1 MNLPRANEAW
11 YLIVFGILSG
21 SGATL
26 VLIAELGF
34 RTSDNWVSTLANIG
48 HGLQWVVVVA
58 GVVSYAG
65 MEGFNML
72 YERYVRRLDREAR
85 EKGRTEGRTEGLT
98 KGRTE
103 GRAEMLTQVLDL
115 LDEDTR
121 KDVERKLQ
129 PNGDSDT
136 RK

>member
-85 EKGRTEGRTEGLT
+85 EKGRTEG
-98 KGRTE
+98 TE

-121 KDVERKLQ
+121 KDVERKLE
-129 PNGDSDT
+129 PNGDSET

>member
-85 EKGRTEGRTEGLT
+85 EKGRTEGR
-98 KGRTE
+98 
-103 GRAEMLTQVLDL
+103 AEMLTQVLDL

>member
-85 EKGRTEGRTEGLT
+85 EKGRTEGRTEG
-98 KGRTE
+98 
-103 GRAEMLTQVLDL
+103 RAEMLTQVLDL

-121 KDVERKLQ
+121 KDVERKLE

>member
-85 EKGRTEGRTEGLT
+85 EKGRTEGRTEG
-98 KGRTE
+98 
-103 GRAEMLTQVLDL
+103 RAEMLTQVLDL

-121 KDVERKLQ
+121 KDVERKLE

-136 RK
+136 QD

>member
-85 EKGRTEGRTEGLT
+85 EKGRTEGR
-98 KGRTE
+98 
-103 GRAEMLTQVLDL
+103 AEMLTQVLDL

-121 KDVERKLQ
+121 KDVERKLE

-136 RK
+136 RWGK

>member
-85 EKGRTEGRTEGLT
+85 EKGRTEGR
-98 KGRTE
+98 
-103 GRAEMLTQVLDL
+103 AEMLTQVLDL

-121 KDVERKLQ
+121 KDVERKLE
-129 PNGDSDT
+129 PNGDSET

>member
-85 EKGRTEGRTEGLT
+85 EKGRTEGR
-98 KGRTE
+98 
-103 GRAEMLTQVLDL
+103 AEMLTQVLDL
-115 LDEDTR
+115 YFDEDTR
-121 KDVERKLQ
+121 KDVERKLE
-129 PNGDSDT
+129 PNGDSET

>member
-34 RTSDNWVSTLANIG
+34 RTNDNWVSTLANIG

-85 EKGRTEGRTEGLT
+85 EKGRTEGR
-98 KGRTE
+98 
-103 GRAEMLTQVLDL
+103 AEMLTQVLDL

-121 KDVERKLQ
+121 KDVERKLE
-129 PNGDSDT
+129 PNGDSET

>member
-85 EKGRTEGRTEGLT
+85 EKGRTEGR
-98 KGRTE
+98 
-103 GRAEMLTQVLDL
+103 AEMLTQVLDL

-121 KDVERKLQ
+121 KDVERKLE

-136 RK
+136 QD

>member
-1 MNLPRANEAW
+1 
-11 YLIVFGILSG
+11 
-21 SGATL
+21 
-26 VLIAELGF
+26 
-34 RTSDNWVSTLANIG
+34 
-48 HGLQWVVVVA
+48 
-58 GVVSYAG
+58 
-65 MEGFNML
+65 ML

-85 EKGRTEGRTEGLT
+85 E

-121 KDVERKLQ
+121 KDVERKLE
-129 PNGDSDT
+129 PNGDSET

>member
-58 GVVSYAG
+58 GVLSYAG

-85 EKGRTEGRTEGLT
+85 EKGRTEGR
-98 KGRTE
+98 
-103 GRAEMLTQVLDL
+103 AEMLTQVLDL

-121 KDVERKLQ
+121 KDVERKLE
-129 PNGDSDT
+129 PNGDSET